1 MLMEFRLFPFIF
13 VIQKVHKKMID
24 ITVDWKESLLILLGF
39 IVIILLFYLFN
50 RKSIAKEKQE
60 EKLIKE
66 RLEQAHLARQQQTT
80 APAQTA
86 APAQTMRKATPQAI
100 QAYERLII
108 LMERM
113 ELSRLVARI
122 TPISDL
128 KQDYANFLIQNIDQE
143 YEFNIS
149 QQLYVSEEAWALIST
164 AQQTIIQQILKTS
177 LRKDVNNAEDLRRE
191 LLNIKETHTVT
202 ELAKSRLK
210 QEFNHLA

>member
-1 MLMEFRLFPFIF
+1 
-13 VIQKVHKKMID
+13 MID

-50 RKSIAKEKQE
+50 RKSIAEEKQE

-66 RLEQAHLARQQQTT
+66 RLEQVHLARQQQTT
-80 APAQTA
+80 APAQT
-86 APAQTMRKATPQAI
+86 MRKATSQAI

-113 ELSRLVARI
+113 ELSKLVARI
-122 TPISDL
+122 APISDL

>member
-66 RLEQAHLARQQQTT
+66 RLEQAHLARQQQT
-80 APAQTA
+80 A

-113 ELSRLVARI
+113 ELSKLVARI
-122 TPISDL
+122 APISDL

-191 LLNIKETHTVT
+191 LLNIRETHTVT

-210 QEFNHLA
+210 QEFNHLV